1 MKYSRFFL
9 SFILFFFLCETLAL
23 SAVVWTFYESLQN
36 ALTQEQFVSDHRARD
51 LTLALAKSSEQRL
64 NNEGYMELEKMFHR
78 YVEQSKN
85 DPEEFYIQKISLY
98 SVDATLLVSTDTIYT
113 PDELKKRKPDENLLH
128 STFFKKGIRMK
139 KWEWSEAENGENP
152 IVNSKRDPK
161 VRSGF
166 EWVLSYL
173 PLAKSNTVRLTSPLY
188 KPGTLDVS
196 GLVVLV
202 YERGNLGLL
211 FENQWKLV
219 EWMVF
224 NYILFAFVVSLIL
237 TGAFVTYTML
247 VARDSSVTPKESKN
261 LPLFEKKTVEP
272 KESNLEPVL
281 DLTENSNQVP
291 IRNLEVGLKE
301 DGNEVEILSEG
312 PLVSVVPSDSHQT
325 PIRDAIFLG

>member
-64 NNEGYMELEKMFHR
+64 QNEGYLELEKMFHR

-85 DPEEFYIQKISLY
+85 DPEEFRIQKISLY
-98 SVDATLLVSTDTIYT
+98 SPDATLLVSTDTIYT
-113 PDELKKRKPDENLLH
+113 PDELKKRTPDETLLH

-152 IVNSKRDPK
+152 ILNSKRDPK
-161 VRSGF
+161 IRSGF

-196 GLVVLV
+196 GLVILV

-237 TGAFVTYTML
+237 TGAFVAYTML
-247 VARDSSVTPKESKN
+247 VARDSSVVPKESHN
-261 LPLFEKKTVEP
+261 LPLFEKKTIETGVI
-272 KESNLEPVL
+272 KESPVEPVL
-281 DLTENSNQVP
+281 DLTEETNHGVAVVATAGPAS
-291 IRNLEVGLKE
+291 
-301 DGNEVEILSEG
+301 EVEILSEG
-312 PLVSVVPSDSHQT
+312 PLVTSLSPDSHQT

>member
-64 NNEGYMELEKMFHR
+64 QNEGYVELEKMFHR

-85 DPEEFYIQKISLY
+85 DPEEFRIQKISLY

-113 PDELKKRKPDENLLH
+113 PEELKKRKPDEDLLH

-139 KWEWSEAENGENP
+139 KWEWSEPENGENP
-152 IVNSKRDPK
+152 VLNSKRDPK

-188 KPGTLDVS
+188 KPGTLDVT
-196 GLVVLV
+196 GLVILV

-224 NYILFAFVVSLIL
+224 NYVVFAFVVSLIL
-237 TGAFVTYTML
+237 TGAFVVYTML
-247 VARDSSVTPKESKN
+247 VARDSSVTPKESSN
-261 LPLFEKKTVEP
+261 LPLFEKKTVER
-272 KESNLEPVL
+272 KVSEMEPIV
-281 DLTENSNQVP
+281 DLTENSVQVTTATD
-291 IRNLEVGLKE
+291 ESG
-301 DGNEVEILSEG
+301 VEILSEG
-312 PLVSVVPSDSHQT
+312 PLVSNVSQDSLKT

>member
-64 NNEGYMELEKMFHR
+64 QNEGYVELEKMFHR

-113 PDELKKRKPDENLLH
+113 PEELKKRKPDEALLH

-139 KWEWSEAENGENP
+139 KWQWSEPENGENP
-152 IVNSKRDPK
+152 ILNSKRDPK

-196 GLVVLV
+196 GLVILV

-224 NYILFAFVVSLIL
+224 NYVVFAFVVSLIL
-237 TGAFVTYTML
+237 TGAFVIYTML
-247 VARDSSVTPKESKN
+247 VARDSSVTPKESSN
-261 LPLFEKKTVEP
+261 LPLFEKKTIERKVSEIEP
-272 KESNLEPVL
+272 IV
-281 DLTENSNQVP
+281 DLTESPDQVTTSG
-291 IRNLEVGLKE
+291 EESG
-301 DGNEVEILSEG
+301 VEILSEG
-312 PLVSVVPSDSHQT
+312 PLVSNVSPDSHQT

>member
-51 LTLALAKSSEQRL
+51 LTLALAKSAEQRL
-64 NNEGYMELEKMFHR
+64 QDEGYLEMEKMFHR

-85 DPEEFYIQKISLY
+85 DPEQFFIQKISLY

-113 PDELKKRKPDENLLH
+113 PEELKNRKPDETLLH

-139 KWEWSEAENGENP
+139 KWQWSEAENGENP
-152 IVNSKRDPK
+152 ILNSKRDPK

-166 EWVLSYL
+166 EWVISYL

-188 KPGTLDVS
+188 KPGTLDVT
-196 GLVVLV
+196 GLVILV

-237 TGAFVTYTML
+237 TGAFVAYTML
-247 VARDSSVTPKESKN
+247 VARDSSISPKESTG
-261 LPLFEKKTVEP
+261 LPLFEKKTVETLET
-272 KESNLEPVL
+272 KESPMESVL
-281 DLTENSNQVP
+281 DLMEETSQGRGTFAQTNSTS
-291 IRNLEVGLKE
+291 
-301 DGNEVEILSEG
+301 EVEILSEG
-312 PLVSVVPSDSHQT
+312 PLVSTISPDSHQT
-325 PIRDAIFLG
+325 PVRDAIFLG

>member
-64 NNEGYMELEKMFHR
+64 QNEGYLELEKMFHR

-85 DPEEFYIQKISLY
+85 DPEEFRIQKISLY
-98 SVDATLLVSTDTIYT
+98 SADATLLVSTDTIYT
-113 PDELKKRKPDENLLH
+113 PDELKKRTPDETLLH

-152 IVNSKRDPK
+152 ILNSKRDPK

-196 GLVVLV
+196 GLVILV

-237 TGAFVTYTML
+237 TGAFVAYTML
-247 VARDSSVTPKESKN
+247 VARDSSVVPKESHN
-261 LPLFEKKTVEP
+261 LPLFEKKTIETSTS
-272 KESNLEPVL
+272 KESQVEPVL
-281 DLTENSNQVP
+281 DLTDETNHGVAVVATAGPAS
-291 IRNLEVGLKE
+291 
-301 DGNEVEILSEG
+301 EVEILSDG
-312 PLVSVVPSDSHQT
+312 PLVTSLSPDSHQT

>member
-64 NNEGYMELEKMFHR
+64 QNEGYVELEKMFHR

-85 DPEEFYIQKISLY
+85 DPEEFRIQKISLY
-98 SVDATLLVSTDTIYT
+98 SSDATLLVSTDTIYT
-113 PDELKKRKPDENLLH
+113 PEELKKRKPDEDLLH

-139 KWEWSEAENGENP
+139 KWEWSEPENGENP
-152 IVNSKRDPK
+152 VLNSKRDPK

-188 KPGTLDVS
+188 KPGTLDVT
-196 GLVVLV
+196 GLVILV
-202 YERGNLGLL
+202 YERGI
-211 FENQWKLV
+211 V
-219 EWMVF
+219 
-224 NYILFAFVVSLIL
+224 
-237 TGAFVTYTML
+237 
-247 VARDSSVTPKESKN
+247 
-261 LPLFEKKTVEP
+261 
-272 KESNLEPVL
+272 
-281 DLTENSNQVP
+281 
-291 IRNLEVGLKE
+291 
-301 DGNEVEILSEG
+301 
-312 PLVSVVPSDSHQT
+312 
-325 PIRDAIFLG
+325 

>member
-9 SFILFFFLCETLAL
+9 SFILFFFLCEALAL

-64 NNEGYMELEKMFHR
+64 QNEGYVELEKMFHR

-113 PDELKKRKPDENLLH
+113 PEELKNRKPDEALLH

-139 KWEWSEAENGENP
+139 KWQWSEPENGENP
-152 IVNSKRDPK
+152 VINSKRDPK

-196 GLVVLV
+196 GLVILV

-219 EWMVF
+219 EWMVL
-224 NYILFAFVVSLIL
+224 NYILFAFIVSLVL
-237 TGAFVTYTML
+237 TGAFVAYTML
-247 VARDSSVTPKESKN
+247 VAKDSSVLPKEAKN
-261 LPLFEKKTVEP
+261 LPLFEKKTLETADTPESHVEP
-272 KESNLEPVL
+272 IV
-281 DLTENSNQVP
+281 DLTVEQNDGTNV
-291 IRNLEVGLKE
+291 NVGSE
-301 DGNEVEILSEG
+301 SEVEILSEG
-312 PLVSVVPSDSHQT
+312 PMVSHVSPGSKET